1 MLCLVYQSNKD
12 SKITWAKKGR
22 KMNNLHNTHLMS
34 TAMQSIA
41 NQASPIR
48 EINFIYNY
56 LDLKAESFHH
66 YSSLFKNQKISS

>member
-1 MLCLVYQSNKD
+1 
-12 SKITWAKKGR
+12 
-22 KMNNLHNTHLMS
+22 MNNLHNTHLMS